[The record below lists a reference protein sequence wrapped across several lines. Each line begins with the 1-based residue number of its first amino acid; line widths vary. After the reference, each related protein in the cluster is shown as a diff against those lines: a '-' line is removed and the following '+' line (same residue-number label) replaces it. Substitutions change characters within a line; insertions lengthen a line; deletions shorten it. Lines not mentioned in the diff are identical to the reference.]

1 VENILN
7 SEIKLSVVIP
17 CYNEQN
23 TLKECIEKLK
33 GISDSNFALEI
44 IIVDDA
50 STDLSSH
57 VARELAD
64 KYSEIIFV
72 QHEVNKGKGA
82 AVRTGF
88 KIVSGDYVAVHDA
101 DLEYDPNDLK
111 NLLIPLI
118 NGKADVV
125 IGSRFLT
132 VGPHRVLYF
141 WHSIGNKILT
151 FLSNMLTDLN
161 LTDMESGYKI
171 FKKEVIRKID
181 IEENRFGFEP
191 EIIAKVSHLKLRIY
205 EMGVSYFG
213 RTYEEGKKI
222 GYKDGLWALYCIFKY
237 NIFKAPAPIQTSL
250 YIFFGIIA
258 VLVNLILFDK
268 LVLLGLKLE
277 LAVLLSFSIIGIIGY
292 QILRG
297 GKINYYAVKPNAYI
311 FILIAFGFM
320 DLGITKLF
328 ILLGTTSTFGKVSAM
343 MLILI
348 FNFIIRRFWK
358 YSRQGRKSLRLKN
371 EY

>member
-181 IEENRFGFEP
+181 IEE
-191 EIIAKVSHLKLRIY
+191 K
-205 EMGVSYFG
+205 
-213 RTYEEGKKI
+213 
-222 GYKDGLWALYCIFKY
+222 
-237 NIFKAPAPIQTSL
+237 
-250 YIFFGIIA
+250 
-258 VLVNLILFDK
+258 
-268 LVLLGLKLE
+268 
-277 LAVLLSFSIIGIIGY
+277 
-292 QILRG
+292 
-297 GKINYYAVKPNAYI
+297 
-311 FILIAFGFM
+311 
-320 DLGITKLF
+320 
-328 ILLGTTSTFGKVSAM
+328 
-343 MLILI
+343 
-348 FNFIIRRFWK
+348 
-358 YSRQGRKSLRLKN
+358 
-371 EY
+371 